1 MLKLLKVYL
10 EEDFNMYRYFLKR
23 LLDII
28 LSLIAIVILSPVL
41 ILTAIMVSV
50 KMGNPVLFCQ
60 ERIGKD
66 AKIFKMYKYRSM
78 TNELDEFG
86 NSLSEEKRLT
96 KFGKFIRSTSID
108 ELPELFSILLGD
120 MSFIGPRPLRSVDL
134 PYFKLEERDIHTVSG
149 GLIPPD
155 VLSGRAITTYEEQ
168 FEYELYYARNISLLL
183 DIKILFAT
191 FKVLLKRANEDYGAA
206 ERPHLKDYRK
216 DLRGIEYEIE

>member
-10 EEDFNMYRYFLKR
+10 EEDCNMYRYFVKR

-86 NSLSEEKRLT
+86 DFLSKEKRLT

-168 FEYELYYARNISLLL
+168 FEYELYYARNVSLLL
-183 DIKILFAT
+183 DIKIIFAT
-191 FKVLLKRANEDYGAA
+191 FKVLLKRAKEDYGAS

-216 DLRGIEYEIE
+216 DLRGIENEIE

>member
-1 MLKLLKVYL
+1 
-10 EEDFNMYRYFLKR
+10 MYRYFLKR

-28 LSLIAIVILSPVL
+28 LSLIAIVILSPIL

-60 ERIGKD
+60 DRIGKD
-66 AKIFKMYKYRSM
+66 AKIFKMYKFRSM

-86 NSLSEEKRLT
+86 NVLPEEKRLT
-96 KFGKFIRSTSID
+96 KFGKFARSTSID

-168 FEYELYYARNISLLL
+168 FEYELYYARNVSLLL

-206 ERPHLKDYRK
+206 ERPHLKDYRE
-216 DLRGIEYEIE
+216 DLRGI

>member
-10 EEDFNMYRYFLKR
+10 EEDCNMYRYFLKR

-28 LSLIAIVILSPVL
+28 LSLIAIVILSPIL

-60 ERIGKD
+60 DRIGKD
-66 AKIFKMYKYRSM
+66 AKIFKMYKFRSM

-86 NSLSEEKRLT
+86 NVLPEEKRLT
-96 KFGKFIRSTSID
+96 KFGKFARSTSID

-168 FEYELYYARNISLLL
+168 FEYELYYARNVSLLL

-206 ERPHLKDYRK
+206 ERPHLKDYRE
-216 DLRGIEYEIE
+216 DLRGI

>member
-1 MLKLLKVYL
+1 
-10 EEDFNMYRYFLKR
+10 MYRYFVKR

-86 NSLSEEKRLT
+86 DFLSEEKRLT

-168 FEYELYYARNISLLL
+168 FEYELYYARNVSLLL
-183 DIKILFAT
+183 DIKIIFAT
-191 FKVLLKRANEDYGAA
+191 FKVLLKRAKEDYGAA

-216 DLRGIEYEIE
+216 DLRGIENEIE